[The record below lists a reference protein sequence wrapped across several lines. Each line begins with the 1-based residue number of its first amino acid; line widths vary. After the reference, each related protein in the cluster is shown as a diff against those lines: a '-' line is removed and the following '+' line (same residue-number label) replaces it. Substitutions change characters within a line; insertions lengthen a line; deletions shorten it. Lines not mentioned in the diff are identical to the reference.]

1 MILSRCKVAALD
13 QIACLVLIS
22 KVWLINTITCNKKF
36 SGGFCMLK
44 RYLLAPGPTP
54 VPSEVLL
61 AMAAPIIH
69 HRSPDFLPVLD
80 SAKKGLQWLYQT
92 KNDVLIL
99 SSTGTGGMVGAVNN
113 FFNKEDKV
121 LVINGGK
128 FGERWTKI
136 CQSYGLD
143 VEEITVEWGYAVNPE
158 EVEERLQKNRNIR
171 GVFAQA
177 SETST
182 GVYHD
187 IEALASVVK
196 KYPDTLFIVDAISAL
211 VAHDLKTDA
220 WGIDIMVGG
229 SQKGVMMPPGIAF
242 VSVSDKAWAR
252 AETSKIPKFYFNFK
266 KERENLA
273 KNQTN
278 FTSPVTLIIGL
289 NESLK
294 MLQAE
299 GLENVFKRHEL
310 LANATRKAVQAI
322 GLKLYPKES
331 PSNAVTA
338 IMTPDGID
346 GQAVYKNLREK
357 YGITAAG
364 GQDRA
369 RGKIFRIAHLG
380 YADRFD
386 VITAIAGI
394 EMVLKGMGHPVTLGT
409 GVAVAQELLMV

>member
-1 MILSRCKVAALD
+1 
-13 QIACLVLIS
+13 
-22 KVWLINTITCNKKF
+22 
-36 SGGFCMLK
+36 MLK

-54 VPSEVLL
+54 VPPEVLL
-61 AMAAPIIH
+61 SMAMPIIH

-99 SSTGTGGMVGAVNN
+99 CSTGTGGMVGAVNN
-113 FFNKEDKV
+113 FFNQGDKV

-136 CQSYGLD
+136 CKNYGLD
-143 VEEITVEWGYAVNPE
+143 VDEIVLEWGYAVKPDIIE
-158 EVEERLQKNRNIR
+158 EKLKKNKDIK
-171 GVFAQA
+171 GVFVQA

-187 IEALASVVK
+187 IRRLASIVK
-196 KYPDTLFIVDAISAL
+196 GYGNTLLVVDAISAL
-211 VAHDLKTDA
+211 AAHDLRTDE
-220 WGIDIMVGG
+220 WGIDIMIGG
-229 SQKGVMMPPGIAF
+229 AQKGLMLPPGIAF
-242 VSVSDKAWAR
+242 VSVSEKAWEMAK
-252 AETSKIPKFYFNFK
+252 TSKMPRFYFDFK

-278 FTSPVTLIIGL
+278 FTSPVTHIIGL
-289 NESLK
+289 NGSLK

-299 GLENVFKRHEL
+299 GLENVFKRHER
-310 LANATRKAVQAI
+310 LAMTTRKAVQAL
-322 GLKLYPKES
+322 GLELYAKES

-338 IMTPDGID
+338 IMTPPGID
-346 GQAVYKNLREK
+346 GQTVYKNLREK

-380 YADRFD
+380 YVDKFD

-394 EMVLKGMGHPVTLGT
+394 EMVLKGMGHPVQLGT
-409 GVAVAQELLMV
+409 GVATAEELLME

>member
-1 MILSRCKVAALD
+1 
-13 QIACLVLIS
+13 
-22 KVWLINTITCNKKF
+22 
-36 SGGFCMLK
+36 MLK

-54 VPSEVLL
+54 VPPEVLL
-61 AMAAPIIH
+61 SMAMPIIH

-99 SSTGTGGMVGAVNN
+99 CSTGTGGMVGAVNN
-113 FFNKEDKV
+113 FFNQGDKV

-136 CQSYGLD
+136 CKNYGLD
-143 VEEITVEWGYAVNPE
+143 VDEIVLEWGYAVNPDIIE
-158 EVEERLQKNRNIR
+158 EKLKKNKDIK
-171 GVFAQA
+171 GVFVQA

-187 IEALASVVK
+187 IQRLASIVK
-196 KYPDTLFIVDAISAL
+196 GYGNTLLIVDAISAL
-211 VAHDLKTDA
+211 AAHDLRTDE
-220 WGIDIMVGG
+220 WGIDIMIGG
-229 SQKGVMMPPGIAF
+229 AQKGLMLPPGIAF
-242 VSVSDKAWAR
+242 VSVSEKAWEMAK
-252 AETSKIPKFYFNFK
+252 TSKMPRFYFDFK

-289 NESLK
+289 NGSLK

-299 GLENVFKRHEL
+299 GLENVFKRHER
-310 LANATRKAVQAI
+310 LAMTTRKAVQAL
-322 GLKLYPKES
+322 GLELYAKES

-338 IMTPDGID
+338 IMAPPGID

-380 YADRFD
+380 YVDTFD
-386 VITAIAGI
+386 IITAIAGI
-394 EMVLKGMGHPVTLGT
+394 EMVLKGMGHPVQLGT
-409 GVAVAQELLMV
+409 GVATAEELLME

>member
-1 MILSRCKVAALD
+1 
-13 QIACLVLIS
+13 
-22 KVWLINTITCNKKF
+22 
-36 SGGFCMLK
+36 MLK

-54 VPSEVLL
+54 VPPEVLL

-99 SSTGTGGMVGAVNN
+99 SATGTGGMVGAVNN
-113 FFNKEDKV
+113 FFSRGDRV

-136 CQSYGLD
+136 CQAYELK
-143 VEEITVEWGYAVNPE
+143 VEEIVVEWGYAVNPE
-158 EVEERLQKNRNIR
+158 IVEEQLRKHTDIK
-171 GVFAQA
+171 GVFVQA

-187 IEALASVVK
+187 IKALASIVK
-196 KYPDTLFIVDAISAL
+196 KYGDTLFIVDAISAL
-211 VAHDLKTDA
+211 VAHDLRTDE
-220 WGIDIMVGG
+220 WGIDIMIGG
-229 SQKGVMMPPGIAF
+229 SQKGVMLPPGIAF
-242 VSVSDKAWAR
+242 ASVSEKAWKK
-252 AETSKIPKFYFNFK
+252 AETSKLPKFYFNFK

-294 MLQAE
+294 MLQTE
-299 GLENVFKRHEL
+299 GLGNVFKRHET
-310 LANATRKAVQAI
+310 LADATRKAVQAI
-322 GLKLYPKES
+322 GLDIYPKES
-331 PSNAVTA
+331 PSNSVTA
-338 IMTPDGID
+338 IVAPSGID

-364 GQDRA
+364 GQDKA
-369 RGKIFRIAHLG
+369 KGKVFRIAHLG
-380 YADRFD
+380 YSDRFD

-394 EMVLKGMGHPVTLGT
+394 EMVLKGMGYPVKLGT
-409 GVAVAQELLMV
+409 GVAVAQELLMTQGDE

>member
-1 MILSRCKVAALD
+1 
-13 QIACLVLIS
+13 
-22 KVWLINTITCNKKF
+22 
-36 SGGFCMLK
+36 MLK

-61 AMAAPIIH
+61 SMAAPIIH

-99 SSTGTGGMVGAVNN
+99 CSTGTGGMVGAVNN
-113 FFNKEDKV
+113 FFNKGDSV

-128 FGERWTKI
+128 FGERWTRI
-136 CQSYGLD
+136 CQSYGLTVD
-143 VEEITVEWGYAVNPE
+143 EIIVEWGYAVKPE
-158 EVEERLQKNRNIR
+158 SVEERLKKNRGIK
-171 GVFAQA
+171 GVFVQA

-187 IEALASVVK
+187 IKAIAQIVK
-196 KYPDTLFIVDAISAL
+196 KYDDTLFIVDAISAL
-211 VAHDLKTDA
+211 VAHDLRTDE

-229 SQKGVMMPPGIAF
+229 SQKGVMLPPGIAF
-242 VSVSDKAWAR
+242 VSVSEKAWVK
-252 AETSKIPKFYFNFK
+252 AETSKMPKFYFNFK
-266 KERENLA
+266 KERENLS

-294 MLQAE
+294 ILKGE
-299 GLENVFKRHEL
+299 GLQNVFNRHAR
-310 LANATRKAVQAI
+310 LADAMRRAVLAL
-322 GLKLYPKES
+322 GLDLYPKES

-338 IMTPDGID
+338 IAAPSGID

-364 GQDRA
+364 GQDKA
-369 RGKIFRIAHLG
+369 KGKIFRIAHLG

-394 EMVLKGMGHPVTLGT
+394 EMVLKGMGYPVKLGT
-409 GVAVAQELLMV
+409 GVAVAQELLMVQED

>member
-1 MILSRCKVAALD
+1 
-13 QIACLVLIS
+13 
-22 KVWLINTITCNKKF
+22 
-36 SGGFCMLK
+36 MLK

-61 AMAAPIIH
+61 SMAMPIIH

-92 KNDVLIL
+92 GNDVLIL
-99 SSTGTGGMVGAVNN
+99 CSTGTGGMVGSVNN
-113 FFNKEDKV
+113 FFNQGDKV
-121 LVINGGK
+121 IVINGGK

-136 CQSYGLD
+136 CKSYGLNVD
-143 VEEITVEWGYAVNPE
+143 EITLEWGYAVRPE
-158 EVEERLQKNRNIR
+158 LVEEKLKKDQGIK
-171 GVFAQA
+171 GVFVQA

-182 GVYHD
+182 GVYHNVQS
-187 IEALASVVK
+187 LASIVK
-196 KYPDTLFIVDAISAL
+196 RYENTLLVVDAISAL
-211 VAHDLKTDA
+211 AAHDLKTDD

-229 SQKGVMMPPGIAF
+229 SQKGLMLPPGIAF
-242 VSVSDKAWAR
+242 VSVSDKAWEKAK
-252 AETSKIPKFYFNFK
+252 TSKLPRFYFDFK

-278 FTSPVTLIIGL
+278 FTSAVTLIIGL

-299 GLENVFKRHEL
+299 GLENVFNRHEK
-310 LANATRKAVQAI
+310 LALTTRKAVQAL
-322 GLKLYPKES
+322 GLELYAKES

-338 IMTPDGID
+338 VMTPPGID

-380 YADRFD
+380 YVDKFD

-394 EMVLKGMGHPVTLGT
+394 EMVLKGMGHPVRLGT
-409 GVAVAQELLMV
+409 GVAVAEELLME

>member
-1 MILSRCKVAALD
+1 
-13 QIACLVLIS
+13 
-22 KVWLINTITCNKKF
+22 
-36 SGGFCMLK
+36 MLK

-54 VPSEVLL
+54 VPPDVLL

-69 HRSPDFLPVLD
+69 HRSADFLPVLEA
-80 SAKKGLQWLYQT
+80 AKKGLQWLYQT
-92 KNDVLIL
+92 RNDVLIL
-99 SSTGTGGMVGAVNN
+99 CSTGTGGMVGSVNN
-113 FFNKEDKV
+113 CFNKGDKV
-121 LVINGGK
+121 LVVNGGK

-136 CQSYGLD
+136 CQAYGLD
-143 VEEITVEWGYAVNPE
+143 VEEIIVEWGYAVKPSL
-158 EVEERLQKNRNIR
+158 VEEKLKKNRDIK
-171 GVFAQA
+171 GVFVQA

-187 IEALASVVK
+187 IQALGSVVK
-196 KYPDTLFIVDAISAL
+196 QFDDTLFIVDAISAL

-229 SQKGVMMPPGIAF
+229 SQKGVMLPPGLAF
-242 VSVSDKAWAR
+242 VSVSEKAWAK
-252 AETSKIPKFYFNFK
+252 AETSTMPKFYFNFK

-299 GLENVFKRHEL
+299 GLEKVFRRHEW
-310 LANATRKAVQAI
+310 LANATRKAVHAI
-322 GLKLYPKES
+322 GLELYPRES

-338 IMTPDGID
+338 IMTPQGID

-364 GQDRA
+364 GQDIA
-369 RGKIFRIAHLG
+369 KGKIFRIAHLG

-394 EMVLKGMGHPVTLGT
+394 EMVLKGMGHPVKLGA
-409 GVAVAQELLMV
+409 GVAAAQELLLA

>member
-1 MILSRCKVAALD
+1 
-13 QIACLVLIS
+13 
-22 KVWLINTITCNKKF
+22 
-36 SGGFCMLK
+36 MLK

-61 AMAAPIIH
+61 AMSAPIIH

-80 SAKKGLQWLYQT
+80 AAKKGLQWLYQT

-99 SSTGTGGMVGAVNN
+99 CSSGTGGMVGSVNN
-113 FFNKEDKV
+113 FFSQGDKV
-121 LVINGGK
+121 IVINGGK

-136 CQSYGLD
+136 CQSYGLKVD
-143 VEEITVEWGYAVNPE
+143 EIMVEWGYAIKPE
-158 EVEERLQKNRNIR
+158 IVEKKLKKDKDIK
-171 GVFAQA
+171 GVFVQA

-182 GVYHD
+182 GVYHE
-187 IEALASVVK
+187 INALASIVK
-196 KYPDTLFIVDAISAL
+196 KYEDTLLIVDAISAL
-211 VAHDLKTDA
+211 VAHDLRTDE
-220 WGIDIMVGG
+220 WEIDIMVGG
-229 SQKGVMMPPGIAF
+229 SQKGLMLPPGLAF
-242 VSVSDKAWAR
+242 VSVSEKAWKKS
-252 AETSKIPKFYFNFK
+252 ETSKLPRFYFNFK

-294 MLQAE
+294 MLQKE
-299 GLENVFKRHEL
+299 GLVNVFKRHER
-310 LANATRKAVQAI
+310 LAHATRKAVQAL
-322 GLKLYPKES
+322 GLELYSKDS

-338 IMTPDGID
+338 IMTPPGID

-380 YADRFD
+380 YVDRFD

-394 EMVLKGMGHPVTLGT
+394 EMVLKGMGHPVKLGT
-409 GVAVAQELLMV
+409 GVAVAEELLIE